1 MTQSEIIQK
10 YPELFGE
17 PPYDP
22 KETLIC
28 FGLEVSPKWLPTLDK
43 GFQQM
48 AEIVKKEKLD
58 DFRITQVKEK
68 FGGLRVYSRYSI
80 DEIDKIIE
88 RMEEE
93 VEHIC
98 EKCGSLEGKL
108 RTDGWMRV
116 RCDECEKES
125 DD

>member
-1 MTQSEIIQK
+1 MTQTEIIKK

-22 KETLIC
+22 QKTLIC
-28 FGLEVSPKWLPTLDK
+28 FGLEVSEKWLPTLDR

-48 AEIVKKEKLD
+48 SDIVKREKLD
-58 DFRITQVKEK
+58 DFRIVQVKEK

-88 RMEEE
+88 RMEDE
-93 VEHIC
+93 VETIC
-98 EKCGSLEGKL
+98 EKCGSLEGKW

-116 RCDECEKES
+116 TCDKCEEKK
-125 DD
+125 